1 MKERRELSAGATRE
15 EAIERFPQFDAEKHE
30 ATQCSETHVWQV
42 FRIRK
47 PAFDPTIRKPLFRV
61 TRANFRH
68 YRRPVVVG
76 IEPGDIITFRLKGTR
91 KKYAAPVEKLLS
103 VVLGWEAF
111 AAMNAKRAAR
121 AAKRKTKRKS

>member
-1 MKERRELSAGATRE
+1 MKERKELSAGATRE
-15 EAIERFPQFDAEKHE
+15 DAIERCPGFDPEKHE
-30 ATQCSETHVWQV
+30 LVKCDVTHLWQV
-42 FRIRK
+42 FHIRK
-47 PAFDPTIRKPLFRV
+47 PRFDPTIRKPIFRI

-68 YRRPVVVG
+68 YKRPVVVG

-111 AAMNAKRAAR
+111 AAMNAKRAAK
-121 AAKRKTKRKS
+121 AAKRKARK